1 MPGSRAE
8 IERYINELR
17 AELEYTK
24 TKYLGIERRV
34 VYLEKCHNLIDEL
47 LVQQLKKRQLDRL
60 IPLTEKLWY
69 GDRSFAADL
78 LDNWDGLYIV
88 PSSIAREGAQM
99 FRELESEALFISE
112 YEY

>member
-1 MPGSRAE
+1 M
-8 IERYINELR
+8 
-17 AELEYTK
+17 
-24 TKYLGIERRV
+24 
-34 VYLEKCHNLIDEL
+34 IDES

-88 PSSIAREGAQM
+88 PSSIVREGAQM

-112 YEY
+112 YEYWLEKFQSWRNLYLEAAEKGEAVLIRFC